1 MQEGTTE
8 ITPDNFLK
16 VVQFG
21 TVTGGQIESLLRMM
35 TGIYAP
41 TFFENTSWPD
51 SIKNDFSAQL
61 HKFLA
66 SLTDT
71 RWKMDGKT
79 VLYVPNEGIK
89 MDNELAAKDKDL
101 VQRLE
106 SKWFVNPA

>member
-1 MQEGTTE
+1 MTDLN
-8 ITPDNFLK
+8 PDNFFK
-16 VVQFG
+16 VVQYG
-21 TVTGGQIESLLRMM
+21 TVSGGQIESLLRIM

-79 VLYVPNEGIK
+79 VRYVPNEGMK
-89 MDNELAAKDKDL
+89 MEDESAAKDKEL

-106 SKWFVNPA
+106 SEWILP